1 MSAALL
7 LGEQRHS
14 GHAMQGGTCS
24 CTCHCRSVARL
35 LEVLTHAHAY
45 VLSCMHLQVQE
56 WLSKFGDVHEA
67 SFKTKRSGGALLR
80 RRGIVFASVSP
91 AAAEA
96 LLKLDST
103 VLEGRSLQVTPY
115 VKGFV
120 APDET
125 QQPQQSG
132 GGGGEGGSGQ
142 TQ

>member
-1 MSAALL
+1 MW
-7 LGEQRHS
+7 
-14 GHAMQGGTCS
+14 
-24 CTCHCRSVARL
+24 
-35 LEVLTHAHAY
+35 
-45 VLSCMHLQVQE
+45 LSCMHLQVQE

-67 SFKTKRSGGALLR
+67 SFKTKRSESSGALLR
-80 RRGIVFASVSP
+80 RRGTVFASVSP

-120 APDET
+120 APEEV

-132 GGGGEGGSGQ
+132 AGGGDSSSGQ
-142 TQ
+142 QQ